1 MSGTGDDR
9 AVPLGKGS
17 TPTLALRGA
26 TWTTVAMGVQRTAQT
41 VALILLARL
50 LSPEDFG
57 LVAIAGLFVSFAN
70 RAKSLGLQTALLQ
83 HRDQPISAANTIFWM
98 SGGITVVTVLVIV
111 LASPLASL
119 WFADPRAAAVL
130 SLMALRLLPQAA
142 ASVPSTLA
150 VRRLDFRLQSLI
162 TMAEGV
168 VTAIVSIT
176 LAVLG
181 WGVWALVAGSLTG
194 AVVAAVL
201 WWVRPPLRIRFAIDR
216 QVGRKLLHSG
226 VEIWSAFNLAYV
238 IDSANRLFIGRF
250 LGVSVLGL
258 YEVTTRLVHVP
269 VQSLLGVSERVAL
282 PAFCREA
289 DDFERLGRW
298 LLRLTSFLTVLSAL
312 GAATLF
318 FYADVLVPVLLGE
331 RWLAVIGAVRALAVL
346 ALLMPMQSLATIYI
360 ATGRTGLLLR
370 FTAVRALVTIAAL
383 LAAAH
388 VNLVAVCLVESAAAA
403 VFVPVNL
410 YLVSRMVPISR
421 REFGRAAAVPAAGL
435 AAFCA
440 VALFVGRVLQVSA
453 GWRNLLLPLP
463 AVAAF
468 ALAVLA
474 VRPRIVAEAREV
486 LGVAVGASKYD

>member
-1 MSGTGDDR
+1 MSDQLR
-9 AVPLGKGS
+9 AEERGS

-26 TWTTVAMGVQRTAQT
+26 SWTTLAMGVQRAAQT
-41 VALILLARL
+41 VALLLLARL
-50 LSPEDFG
+50 LTPDDFG
-57 LVAIAGLFVSFAN
+57 LIAIAGLFLTLAN

-83 HRDQPISAANTIFWM
+83 RRDQPISAANTIFWIN
-98 SGGITVVTVLVIV
+98 GGITAAAVLAIV

-130 SLMALRLLPQAA
+130 SLMSLQLLPQAA
-142 ASVPSTLA
+142 SSVPSTLA
-150 VRRLDFRLQSLI
+150 VRQLDFRRQAMI
-162 TMAEGV
+162 TVAEGL
-168 VTAIVSIT
+168 VTAAVSIA
-176 LAVLG
+176 LAMLG
-181 WGVWALVAGSLTG
+181 WGVWALVAGALAG
-194 AVVAAVL
+194 ATAGSVL
-201 WWVRPPLRIRFAIDR
+201 WWVRPAWQLRFAIDLEVAK
-216 QVGRKLLHSG
+216 QLLHSG
-226 VEIWSAFNLAYV
+226 IEIWSSGNLAYL

-250 LGVSVLGL
+250 LGVPTLGI

-269 VQSLLGVSERVAL
+269 LQSLLGVSERVAL

-289 DDFERLGRW
+289 DDLERLGRW
-298 LLRLTSFLTVLSAL
+298 LLRLTTFLTALSTL

-318 FYADVLVPVLLGE
+318 FYADVLVPVLLGAQ
-331 RWLAVIGAVRALAVL
+331 WSAVVGTVRALAVL
-346 ALLMPMQSLATIYI
+346 AILMPMQSLSTIYI

-383 LAAAH
+383 LAAAQ
-388 VNLVAVCLVESAAAA
+388 VGLVAVCAVESAAAA

-410 YLVSRMVPISR
+410 FLVSRMVPVR
-421 REFGRAAAVPAAGL
+421 ARDFGRAAAVPAAGL

-440 VALFVGRVLQVSA
+440 AALLAGRFFQVGA
-453 GWRNLLLPLP
+453 EWPTWTGLLLPLP

-486 LGVAVGASKYD
+486 LGVAVGASRYE